1 MILDQGQFTFKKKNP
16 NLSSSAAALSCQ
28 CAGAG
33 GGGRRKKTG
42 KAEAEAAEN
51 RKRFIRAEVRLLAWK
66 HKCGGDTGGF
76 PHLGDSWEASSTGLM
91 LLSIGKLSELV
102 VWGFI
107 FSLKILVGKVSFIAD
122 SD

>member
-1 MILDQGQFTFKKKNP
+1 MILDQGQFTFKKKKNP

-33 GGGRRKKTG
+33 GGGRRKKTE

-66 HKCGGDTGGF
+66 HKCAGDTGVF
-76 PHLGDSWEASSTGLM
+76 LTLGTA
-91 LLSIGKLSELV
+91 GKPP
-102 VWGFI
+102 
-107 FSLKILVGKVSFIAD
+107 AQD
-122 SD
+122 